1 MFLSMAAMALTTY
14 ALLAL
19 HTPLPTVSTPLAI
32 EECSEEARA
41 EVWNSLPECRP
52 RPTLITL
59 PLPRDPSI
67 LQVSSESPSSTPVFP
82 GDPQP
87 GGGGAMRWHLPPAWR
102 VPVPA
107 LCSWTHQ
114 KYKVANQRCLIFDKR
129 L

>member
-19 HTPLPTVSTPLAI
+19 HTPLPTFSTPLAI
-32 EECSEEARA
+32 EECSEEARS

-67 LQVSSESPSSTPVFP
+67 LQVILVTLSSSPVP
-82 GDPQP
+82 GDSQP
-87 GGGGAMRWHLPPAWR
+87 GGGGAMCRHLPPSR
-102 VPVPA
+102 RSSVPA
-107 LCSWTHQ
+107 VCGRAHQ
-114 KYKVANQRCLIFDKR
+114 KYKVSTRF
-129 L
+129 

>member
-32 EECSEEARA
+32 EECSEEARS

-52 RPTLITL
+52 RPTLVTL

-67 LQVSSESPSSTPVFP
+67 LQVILVTLSSTPVP
-82 GDPQP
+82 GDSQP
-87 GGGGAMRWHLPPAWR
+87 GGGGAMRRHLPPAR
-102 VPVPA
+102 GSSVPA
-107 LCSWTHQ
+107 VCGRPHQ
-114 KYKVANQRCLIFDKR
+114 KHQVSTRF
-129 L
+129 

>member
-1 MFLSMAAMALTTY
+1 MAAMALTTY

-52 RPTLITL
+52 RPTLVTL

-67 LQVSSESPSSTPVFP
+67 LQVIFEIATLICTPYFFSSF
-82 GDPQP
+82 
-87 GGGGAMRWHLPPAWR
+87 
-102 VPVPA
+102 
-107 LCSWTHQ
+107 
-114 KYKVANQRCLIFDKR
+114 F
-129 L
+129 

>member
-52 RPTLITL
+52 RPTLVTL

-67 LQVSSESPSSTPVFP
+67 LQVILVTVSSTPVP
-82 GDPQP
+82 PIQVIPSQVEVEQCAGTC
-87 GGGGAMRWHLPPAWR
+87 HLPGEA
-102 VPVPA
+102 
-107 LCSWTHQ
+107 Q
-114 KYKVANQRCLIFDKR
+114 YQRCVAGHTKNIR
-129 L
+129 C